1 MVMAVSGVGLV
12 YMVCIVVG
20 LNVPVPSGWD
30 VVVRG
35 RQRRRFRATSAVGY
49 D

>member
-20 LNVPVPSGWD
+20 LNVPVPSGWN
-30 VVVRG
+30 VLIGER
-35 RQRRRFRATSAVGY
+35 
-49 D
+49 